1 MYMKIFSGFIFIF
14 YSIVLIGQ
22 TNELSLEQAIQ
33 KAIQNNYD
41 VRIEKNIALVA
52 QVNNS
57 WTNAGAYPVV
67 TANATPYIALNNL
80 NQKLSNGTETN
91 KNNSLLKTVN
101 ANVELNWNVLNGF
114 KLYTTKEKLS
124 TLEKIGTLE
133 LKSRINQT
141 IYQVIYNYYDLLR
154 LKQQLK
160 STKEQ
165 IAVSEDRLSLSKI
178 RFDVGNTGKSDY
190 LQTQLDLNELKLVA
204 LTIENNIKNGQATLN
219 KIMGT
224 EASEVFS
231 VTDTIILKKL
241 DDLETIRTKAFNQNP
256 EVLSMQNQLRVSEL
270 IKKEIK
276 SAIYPN
282 VNVGAAYSYA
292 RSQNQAGFTLLNQT
306 YGPSAQLNITVPI
319 YDGHRVREQLK
330 VADLLI
336 DNQKLSNEQLKAEY
350 SASIYQDYNN
360 YQNALQQAD
369 LEKKNLSIAS
379 ENFGI
384 ARARYDKL
392 SITLVE
398 FRQIQYTLIDTYTRM
413 YNAMF
418 NAKIAESDLL
428 LLTGD
433 LGL

>member
-1 MYMKIFSGFIFIF
+1 MKIFSGVICIV
-14 YSIVLIGQ
+14 YSALLMGQ
-22 TNELSLEQAIQ
+22 ANELSLDQALQ
-33 KAIQNNYD
+33 KAIENNYD
-41 VRIEKNIALVA
+41 IRIEKNIAQVA
-52 QVNNS
+52 KVNNS

-80 NQKLSNGTETN
+80 NQKLSNGTDIN
-91 KNNSLLKTVN
+91 KSNSLLKTLN

-124 TLEKIGTLE
+124 TLEKIGELE

-141 IYQVIYNYYDLLR
+141 SYQVIYNYYDLLR

-190 LQTQLDLNELKLVA
+190 LQTQLDLNELRLSA
-204 LTIENNIKNGQATLN
+204 MAIENNIKNSLATLN
-219 KIMGT
+219 RIMGN
-224 EASEVFS
+224 EPGENFS

-241 DDLETIRTKAFNQNP
+241 DDLEAIKLRAFSQNP
-256 EVLSMQNQLRVSEL
+256 EVLSMQNQLRVGEL
-270 IKKEIK
+270 VKKEIK
-276 SAIYPN
+276 SAIYPS
-282 VNVGAAYSYA
+282 VNIGAAYSYA
-292 RSQNQAGFTLLNQT
+292 RSQNQGGFTLLNQT
-306 YGPSAQLNITVPI
+306 YGPSAQINIAIPL

-336 DNQKLSNEQLKAEY
+336 ENQKLSNEQLKAEY
-350 SASIYQDYNN
+350 STSIYTAYNN
-360 YQNALQQAD
+360 YQYALQQAE
-369 LEKKNLSIAS
+369 LEKKNLAIAN
-379 ENFGI
+379 ENFSI

-428 LLTGD
+428 LLAGD
-433 LGL
+433 LVQ